1 MLQKSEFFKPIDKSE
16 QDSEFIAM
24 EPRSFWHDVWD
35 RFRSNRRALI
45 GLIVLLFIVLLA
57 VIGPFFSPYPYDG
70 MGTEVN
76 CGPSAAHWFGT
87 DALGRDLFTRVLYGI
102 RISLFVGFVSTLIN
116 CAIGVL
122 YGGVAGYVGGRVDA
136 VMMRF
141 VDVLYAVPSLL
152 YIILLMM
159 MFGSNVGSIMLGMCI
174 SGWVGIARLMRT
186 QVISLKGREYPHEFS
201 GGQRQRIGIART
213 LALDPDFIICDEP
226 ISALDVSIQAQIINL
241 LEKIQDENGLSYL
254 FIAHDLTMVRH
265 ISHKIGVM
273 YLGHL
278 LEFGDADEV
287 YENPLHPYTRALISA
302 APVPDPEQART
313 RHRIKLTGE
322 VPSPI
327 HAPAGCPFCTRCP
340 ECRPECLLAPPV
352 MANQNG
358 HKVACYKYV

>member
-1 MLQKSEFFKPIDKSE
+1 MLQKSEFFNPIDKSE

-122 YGGVAGYVGGRVDA
+122 YGGVAGYVGGRADA

-159 MFGSNVGSIMLGMCI
+159 IFGANVGSIMLGMCI

-186 QVISLKGREYPHEFS
+186 QVISLKGREYVLAAYTEGAGPARILFKHMFSNAMSPILVQATLAIPQAIFQEAFLSFIGMGISAPQASLGTLAQDARMYMAIYPHQMVCPIVMICIIIFALNFISEGLS
-201 GGQRQRIGIART
+201 E
-213 LALDPDFIICDEP
+213 ALDPTN
-226 ISALDVSIQAQIINL
+226 S
-241 LEKIQDENGLSYL
+241 
-254 FIAHDLTMVRH
+254 R
-265 ISHKIGVM
+265 
-273 YLGHL
+273 
-278 LEFGDADEV
+278 
-287 YENPLHPYTRALISA
+287 
-302 APVPDPEQART
+302 
-313 RHRIKLTGE
+313 
-322 VPSPI
+322 
-327 HAPAGCPFCTRCP
+327 
-340 ECRPECLLAPPV
+340 
-352 MANQNG
+352 
-358 HKVACYKYV
+358 

>member
-1 MLQKSEFFKPIDKSE
+1 MLQKSEFFNPIDKSE

-76 CGPSAAHWFGT
+76 CGPSATHWFGT

-159 MFGSNVGSIMLGMCI
+159 MFGSNVGSIMMGMCI

-186 QVISLKGREYPHEFS
+186 QVISLKGREYVLAAYTEGAGPARILFKHMFSNAMSPILVQATLAIPQAIFQEAFLSFIGMGISAPQASLGTLAQDARMYMAIYPH
-201 GGQRQRIGIART
+201 QMICPIAMICIIIFA
-213 LALDPDFIICDEP
+213 LNFISEGLSEALDPTN
-226 ISALDVSIQAQIINL
+226 S
-241 LEKIQDENGLSYL
+241 
-254 FIAHDLTMVRH
+254 R
-265 ISHKIGVM
+265 
-273 YLGHL
+273 
-278 LEFGDADEV
+278 
-287 YENPLHPYTRALISA
+287 
-302 APVPDPEQART
+302 
-313 RHRIKLTGE
+313 
-322 VPSPI
+322 
-327 HAPAGCPFCTRCP
+327 
-340 ECRPECLLAPPV
+340 
-352 MANQNG
+352 
-358 HKVACYKYV
+358 

>member
-57 VIGPFFSPYPYDG
+57 VLGPLFSPYPYDG

-159 MFGSNVGSIMLGMCI
+159 MFGANVGSIMLGMCI

-186 QVISLKGREYPHEFS
+186 QVISLKGREYVLAAYTEGAGPARILFKHMFSNAMSPILVQATLAIPQAIFQEAFLSFIGMGISAPQASLGTLAQDARMYMAIYPH
-201 GGQRQRIGIART
+201 QMVCPIAMICIIIFA
-213 LALDPDFIICDEP
+213 LNFISEGLSEALDPTN
-226 ISALDVSIQAQIINL
+226 S
-241 LEKIQDENGLSYL
+241 
-254 FIAHDLTMVRH
+254 R
-265 ISHKIGVM
+265 
-273 YLGHL
+273 
-278 LEFGDADEV
+278 
-287 YENPLHPYTRALISA
+287 
-302 APVPDPEQART
+302 
-313 RHRIKLTGE
+313 
-322 VPSPI
+322 
-327 HAPAGCPFCTRCP
+327 
-340 ECRPECLLAPPV
+340 
-352 MANQNG
+352 
-358 HKVACYKYV
+358 

>member
-1 MLQKSEFFKPIDKSE
+1 MLQKSEFFNPIDKSE

-45 GLIVLLFIVLLA
+45 GLIVLLLIVLLA
-57 VIGPFFSPYPYDG
+57 VLGPLFSPYPYDG

-76 CGPSAAHWFGT
+76 CGPGATHWFGT

-159 MFGSNVGSIMLGMCI
+159 MFGANVGSIMLGMCI

-186 QVISLKGREYPHEFS
+186 QVISLKGREYVLAAYTEGAGPARILFKHMFSNAMSPILVQATLAIPQAIFQEAFLSFIGMGISAPQASLGTLAQDARMYMAIYPH
-201 GGQRQRIGIART
+201 QMVCPIAMICIIIFA
-213 LALDPDFIICDEP
+213 LNFISEGLSEALDPTN
-226 ISALDVSIQAQIINL
+226 S
-241 LEKIQDENGLSYL
+241 
-254 FIAHDLTMVRH
+254 R
-265 ISHKIGVM
+265 
-273 YLGHL
+273 
-278 LEFGDADEV
+278 
-287 YENPLHPYTRALISA
+287 
-302 APVPDPEQART
+302 
-313 RHRIKLTGE
+313 
-322 VPSPI
+322 
-327 HAPAGCPFCTRCP
+327 
-340 ECRPECLLAPPV
+340 
-352 MANQNG
+352 
-358 HKVACYKYV
+358 

>member
-57 VIGPFFSPYPYDG
+57 VLGPFFSPYPYDG

-159 MFGSNVGSIMLGMCI
+159 MFGSNVGSIMVGMCI

-186 QVISLKGREYPHEFS
+186 QVISLKGREYVLAAYTEGAGPARILFKHMFSNAMSPILVQATLAIPQAIFQEAFLSFIGMGISAPQASLGTLAQDARMYMAIYPH
-201 GGQRQRIGIART
+201 QMICPIAMICIIIFA
-213 LALDPDFIICDEP
+213 LNFISEGLSEALDPTN
-226 ISALDVSIQAQIINL
+226 S
-241 LEKIQDENGLSYL
+241 
-254 FIAHDLTMVRH
+254 R
-265 ISHKIGVM
+265 
-273 YLGHL
+273 
-278 LEFGDADEV
+278 
-287 YENPLHPYTRALISA
+287 
-302 APVPDPEQART
+302 
-313 RHRIKLTGE
+313 
-322 VPSPI
+322 
-327 HAPAGCPFCTRCP
+327 
-340 ECRPECLLAPPV
+340 
-352 MANQNG
+352 
-358 HKVACYKYV
+358 

>member
-57 VIGPFFSPYPYDG
+57 VLGPFFSPYPYDG

-76 CGPSAAHWFGT
+76 CGPSATHWFGT

-159 MFGSNVGSIMLGMCI
+159 MFGANVGSIMLGMCI

-186 QVISLKGREYPHEFS
+186 QVISLKGREYVLAAYTEGAGPARILFKHMFSNAMSPILVQATLAIPQAIFQEAFLSFIGMGISAPQASLGTLAQDARMYMAIYPH
-201 GGQRQRIGIART
+201 QMICPIAMICIIIFA
-213 LALDPDFIICDEP
+213 LNFISEGLSEALDPTN
-226 ISALDVSIQAQIINL
+226 S
-241 LEKIQDENGLSYL
+241 
-254 FIAHDLTMVRH
+254 R
-265 ISHKIGVM
+265 
-273 YLGHL
+273 
-278 LEFGDADEV
+278 
-287 YENPLHPYTRALISA
+287 
-302 APVPDPEQART
+302 
-313 RHRIKLTGE
+313 
-322 VPSPI
+322 
-327 HAPAGCPFCTRCP
+327 
-340 ECRPECLLAPPV
+340 
-352 MANQNG
+352 
-358 HKVACYKYV
+358 

>member
-1 MLQKSEFFKPIDKSE
+1 MLQKSEFFNPIDKSE

-45 GLIVLLFIVLLA
+45 GLIVLLLIVLLA
-57 VIGPFFSPYPYDG
+57 VLGPLFSPYPYDG

-159 MFGSNVGSIMLGMCI
+159 MFGSNVGSIMVGMCI

-186 QVISLKGREYPHEFS
+186 QVISLKGREYVLAAYTEGAGPARILFKHMFSNAMSPILVQATLAIPQAIFQEAFLSFIGMGISAPQASLGTLAQDARMYMAIYPH
-201 GGQRQRIGIART
+201 QMICPIAMICIIIFA
-213 LALDPDFIICDEP
+213 LNFISEGLSEALDPTN
-226 ISALDVSIQAQIINL
+226 S
-241 LEKIQDENGLSYL
+241 
-254 FIAHDLTMVRH
+254 R
-265 ISHKIGVM
+265 
-273 YLGHL
+273 
-278 LEFGDADEV
+278 
-287 YENPLHPYTRALISA
+287 
-302 APVPDPEQART
+302 
-313 RHRIKLTGE
+313 
-322 VPSPI
+322 
-327 HAPAGCPFCTRCP
+327 
-340 ECRPECLLAPPV
+340 
-352 MANQNG
+352 
-358 HKVACYKYV
+358 

>member
-1 MLQKSEFFKPIDKSE
+1 MLQKSEFFNPIDKSE

-57 VIGPFFSPYPYDG
+57 VLGPLFSPYPYDG

-122 YGGVAGYVGGRVDA
+122 YGGVAGYVGGRADA

-159 MFGSNVGSIMLGMCI
+159 MFGSNVGSIMVGMCI

-186 QVISLKGREYPHEFS
+186 QVISLKGREYVLAAYTEGAGPARILFKHMFSNAMSPILVQATLAIPQAIFQEAFLSFIGMGISAPQASLGTLAQDARMYMAIYPH
-201 GGQRQRIGIART
+201 QMVCPIAMICIIIFA
-213 LALDPDFIICDEP
+213 LNFISEGLSEALDPTN
-226 ISALDVSIQAQIINL
+226 S
-241 LEKIQDENGLSYL
+241 
-254 FIAHDLTMVRH
+254 R
-265 ISHKIGVM
+265 
-273 YLGHL
+273 
-278 LEFGDADEV
+278 
-287 YENPLHPYTRALISA
+287 
-302 APVPDPEQART
+302 
-313 RHRIKLTGE
+313 
-322 VPSPI
+322 
-327 HAPAGCPFCTRCP
+327 
-340 ECRPECLLAPPV
+340 
-352 MANQNG
+352 
-358 HKVACYKYV
+358 

>member
-1 MLQKSEFFKPIDKSE
+1 MLQKSEFFNPIDKSE

-57 VIGPFFSPYPYDG
+57 VLGPLFSPYPYDG

-159 MFGSNVGSIMLGMCI
+159 IFGANVGSIMLGMCI

-186 QVISLKGREYPHEFS
+186 QVISLKGREYVLAAYTEGAGPARILFKHMFSNAMSPILVQATLAIPQAIFQEAFLSFIGMGISAPQASLGTLAQDARMYMAIYPHQMVCPIVMICIIIFALNFISEGLS
-201 GGQRQRIGIART
+201 E
-213 LALDPDFIICDEP
+213 ALDPTN
-226 ISALDVSIQAQIINL
+226 S
-241 LEKIQDENGLSYL
+241 
-254 FIAHDLTMVRH
+254 R
-265 ISHKIGVM
+265 
-273 YLGHL
+273 
-278 LEFGDADEV
+278 
-287 YENPLHPYTRALISA
+287 
-302 APVPDPEQART
+302 
-313 RHRIKLTGE
+313 
-322 VPSPI
+322 
-327 HAPAGCPFCTRCP
+327 
-340 ECRPECLLAPPV
+340 
-352 MANQNG
+352 
-358 HKVACYKYV
+358 

>member
-1 MLQKSEFFKPIDKSE
+1 MLQKSEFFNPIDKSE

-57 VIGPFFSPYPYDG
+57 VLGPLFSPYPYDG

-159 MFGSNVGSIMLGMCI
+159 MFGANVGSIMVGMCI

-186 QVISLKGREYPHEFS
+186 QVISLKGREYVLAAYTEGAGPARILFKHMFSNAMSPILVQATLAIPQAIFQEAFLSFIGMGISAPQASLGTLAQDARMYMAIYPH
-201 GGQRQRIGIART
+201 QMICPIAMICIIIFA
-213 LALDPDFIICDEP
+213 LNFISEGLSEALDPTN
-226 ISALDVSIQAQIINL
+226 S
-241 LEKIQDENGLSYL
+241 
-254 FIAHDLTMVRH
+254 R
-265 ISHKIGVM
+265 
-273 YLGHL
+273 
-278 LEFGDADEV
+278 
-287 YENPLHPYTRALISA
+287 
-302 APVPDPEQART
+302 
-313 RHRIKLTGE
+313 
-322 VPSPI
+322 
-327 HAPAGCPFCTRCP
+327 
-340 ECRPECLLAPPV
+340 
-352 MANQNG
+352 
-358 HKVACYKYV
+358 

>member
-57 VIGPFFSPYPYDG
+57 VLGPFFSPYPYDG

-116 CAIGVL
+116 CVIGVL
-122 YGGVAGYVGGRVDA
+122 YGGVAGYVGGRTDA
-136 VMMRF
+136 AMMRF

-159 MFGSNVGSIMLGMCI
+159 MFGSNVGSIMVGMCI

-186 QVISLKGREYPHEFS
+186 QVISLKGREYVLAAYTEGAGPARILFKHMFSNAMSPILVQATLAIPQAIFQEAFLSFIGMGISAPQASLGTLAQDARMYMAIYPHQMICPIVMICIIIFALNFISEGLS
-201 GGQRQRIGIART
+201 E
-213 LALDPDFIICDEP
+213 ALDPTN
-226 ISALDVSIQAQIINL
+226 S
-241 LEKIQDENGLSYL
+241 
-254 FIAHDLTMVRH
+254 R
-265 ISHKIGVM
+265 
-273 YLGHL
+273 
-278 LEFGDADEV
+278 
-287 YENPLHPYTRALISA
+287 
-302 APVPDPEQART
+302 
-313 RHRIKLTGE
+313 
-322 VPSPI
+322 
-327 HAPAGCPFCTRCP
+327 
-340 ECRPECLLAPPV
+340 
-352 MANQNG
+352 
-358 HKVACYKYV
+358 

>member
-1 MLQKSEFFKPIDKSE
+1 MLQKSEFFNPIDKSE

-57 VIGPFFSPYPYDG
+57 VLGPLFSPYPYDG

-159 MFGSNVGSIMLGMCI
+159 IFGANVGSIMLGMCI

-186 QVISLKGREYPHEFS
+186 QVISLKGREYVLAAYTEGAGPARILFKHMFS
-201 GGQRQRIGIART
+201 NAMSPILVQATLAIPQAIFQEAFLSFIGMGISAPQASLGTLAQDARMYMAVYPQQMICFIAMICIIIFA
-213 LALDPDFIICDEP
+213 LNFISEGLSEALDPTN
-226 ISALDVSIQAQIINL
+226 S
-241 LEKIQDENGLSYL
+241 
-254 FIAHDLTMVRH
+254 R
-265 ISHKIGVM
+265 
-273 YLGHL
+273 
-278 LEFGDADEV
+278 
-287 YENPLHPYTRALISA
+287 
-302 APVPDPEQART
+302 
-313 RHRIKLTGE
+313 
-322 VPSPI
+322 
-327 HAPAGCPFCTRCP
+327 
-340 ECRPECLLAPPV
+340 
-352 MANQNG
+352 
-358 HKVACYKYV
+358 

>member
-1 MLQKSEFFKPIDKSE
+1 MLQKSEFFNPIDKSE

-57 VIGPFFSPYPYDG
+57 VLGPFFSPYPYDG

-76 CGPSAAHWFGT
+76 CGPSAEHWFGT

-122 YGGVAGYVGGRVDA
+122 YGGVAGYVGGRTDA

-186 QVISLKGREYPHEFS
+186 QVISLKGREYVLAAYTEGAGPARILFKHMFSNAMSPILVQATLAIPQAIFQEAFLSFIGMGISAPQASLGTLAQDARMYMAIYPHQMICPIVMICIIIFALNFISEGLS
-201 GGQRQRIGIART
+201 E
-213 LALDPDFIICDEP
+213 ALDPTN
-226 ISALDVSIQAQIINL
+226 S
-241 LEKIQDENGLSYL
+241 
-254 FIAHDLTMVRH
+254 R
-265 ISHKIGVM
+265 
-273 YLGHL
+273 
-278 LEFGDADEV
+278 
-287 YENPLHPYTRALISA
+287 
-302 APVPDPEQART
+302 
-313 RHRIKLTGE
+313 
-322 VPSPI
+322 
-327 HAPAGCPFCTRCP
+327 
-340 ECRPECLLAPPV
+340 
-352 MANQNG
+352 
-358 HKVACYKYV
+358 

>member
-122 YGGVAGYVGGRVDA
+122 YGGVAGYVGGRADA

-152 YIILLMM
+152 YFILLMM
-159 MFGSNVGSIMLGMCI
+159 MFGANVGSIMLGMCI

-186 QVISLKGREYPHEFS
+186 QVISLKGREYVLAAYTEGAGPARILFKHMFSNAMSPILVQATLAIPQAIFQEAFLSFIGMGISAPQASLGTLAQDARMYMAIYPH
-201 GGQRQRIGIART
+201 QMVCPIAMICIIIFA
-213 LALDPDFIICDEP
+213 LNFISEGLSEALDPTN
-226 ISALDVSIQAQIINL
+226 S
-241 LEKIQDENGLSYL
+241 
-254 FIAHDLTMVRH
+254 R
-265 ISHKIGVM
+265 
-273 YLGHL
+273 
-278 LEFGDADEV
+278 
-287 YENPLHPYTRALISA
+287 
-302 APVPDPEQART
+302 
-313 RHRIKLTGE
+313 
-322 VPSPI
+322 
-327 HAPAGCPFCTRCP
+327 
-340 ECRPECLLAPPV
+340 
-352 MANQNG
+352 
-358 HKVACYKYV
+358 

>member
-1 MLQKSEFFKPIDKSE
+1 MLQKSEFFNPIDKSE

-45 GLIVLLFIVLLA
+45 GLIVLLLIVLLA
-57 VIGPFFSPYPYDG
+57 VLGPLFSPYPYDG

-76 CGPSAAHWFGT
+76 CGPGAAHWFGT

-159 MFGSNVGSIMLGMCI
+159 MFGANVGSIMLGMCI

-186 QVISLKGREYPHEFS
+186 QVISLKGREYVLAAYTEGAGPARILFKHMFSNAMSPILVQATLAIPQAIFQEAFLSFIGMGISAPQASLGTLAQDARMYMAIYPH
-201 GGQRQRIGIART
+201 QMVCPIAMICIIIFA
-213 LALDPDFIICDEP
+213 LNFISEGLSEALDPTN
-226 ISALDVSIQAQIINL
+226 S
-241 LEKIQDENGLSYL
+241 
-254 FIAHDLTMVRH
+254 R
-265 ISHKIGVM
+265 
-273 YLGHL
+273 
-278 LEFGDADEV
+278 
-287 YENPLHPYTRALISA
+287 
-302 APVPDPEQART
+302 
-313 RHRIKLTGE
+313 
-322 VPSPI
+322 
-327 HAPAGCPFCTRCP
+327 
-340 ECRPECLLAPPV
+340 
-352 MANQNG
+352 
-358 HKVACYKYV
+358 

>member
-57 VIGPFFSPYPYDG
+57 VLGPLFSPYPYDG

-76 CGPSAAHWFGT
+76 CGPSATHWFGT

-122 YGGVAGYVGGRVDA
+122 YGGVAGYVSGRVDA

-159 MFGSNVGSIMLGMCI
+159 MFGSNVGSIMVGMCI

-186 QVISLKGREYPHEFS
+186 QVISLKGREYVLAAYTEGAGPARILFKHMFSNAMSPILVQATLAIPQAIFQEAFLSFIGMGISAPQASLGTLAQDARMYMAIYPH
-201 GGQRQRIGIART
+201 QMICPIAMICIIIFA
-213 LALDPDFIICDEP
+213 LNFISEGLSEALDPTN
-226 ISALDVSIQAQIINL
+226 S
-241 LEKIQDENGLSYL
+241 
-254 FIAHDLTMVRH
+254 R
-265 ISHKIGVM
+265 
-273 YLGHL
+273 
-278 LEFGDADEV
+278 
-287 YENPLHPYTRALISA
+287 
-302 APVPDPEQART
+302 
-313 RHRIKLTGE
+313 
-322 VPSPI
+322 
-327 HAPAGCPFCTRCP
+327 
-340 ECRPECLLAPPV
+340 
-352 MANQNG
+352 
-358 HKVACYKYV
+358 

>member
-1 MLQKSEFFKPIDKSE
+1 MLQKSEFFIPIDPSE

-35 RFRSNRRALI
+35 RFRSNRRALV
-45 GLIVLLFIVLLA
+45 GLIVLLIIVLLA
-57 VIGPFFSPYPYDG
+57 VVGPLVSPYPYDG

-76 CGPSAAHWFGT
+76 RGPSGTHWFGT

-159 MFGSNVGSIMLGMCI
+159 MFGANVGSIMLGMCI

-186 QVISLKGREYPHEFS
+186 QVISLKGREYVLAAYTEGAGPARILFKHMFSNAMSPILVQATLAIPQAIFQEAFLSFIGMGISAPQASLGTLAQDARMYMAIYPH
-201 GGQRQRIGIART
+201 QMVCPIAMICIIIFA
-213 LALDPDFIICDEP
+213 LNFISEGLSEALDPTN
-226 ISALDVSIQAQIINL
+226 S
-241 LEKIQDENGLSYL
+241 
-254 FIAHDLTMVRH
+254 R
-265 ISHKIGVM
+265 
-273 YLGHL
+273 
-278 LEFGDADEV
+278 
-287 YENPLHPYTRALISA
+287 
-302 APVPDPEQART
+302 
-313 RHRIKLTGE
+313 
-322 VPSPI
+322 
-327 HAPAGCPFCTRCP
+327 
-340 ECRPECLLAPPV
+340 
-352 MANQNG
+352 
-358 HKVACYKYV
+358 

>member
-45 GLIVLLFIVLLA
+45 GLIVLLLIVLLA
-57 VIGPFFSPYPYDG
+57 VLGPFFSPYPYDG

-159 MFGSNVGSIMLGMCI
+159 MFGANVGSIMLGMCI

-186 QVISLKGREYPHEFS
+186 QVISLKGREYVLAAYTEGAGPARILFKHMFSNAMSPILVQATLAIPQAIFQEAFLSFIGMGISAPQASLGTLAQDARMYMAIYPH
-201 GGQRQRIGIART
+201 QMICPIAMICIIIFA
-213 LALDPDFIICDEP
+213 LNFISEGLSEALDPTN
-226 ISALDVSIQAQIINL
+226 S
-241 LEKIQDENGLSYL
+241 
-254 FIAHDLTMVRH
+254 R
-265 ISHKIGVM
+265 
-273 YLGHL
+273 
-278 LEFGDADEV
+278 
-287 YENPLHPYTRALISA
+287 
-302 APVPDPEQART
+302 
-313 RHRIKLTGE
+313 
-322 VPSPI
+322 
-327 HAPAGCPFCTRCP
+327 
-340 ECRPECLLAPPV
+340 
-352 MANQNG
+352 
-358 HKVACYKYV
+358 

>member
-159 MFGSNVGSIMLGMCI
+159 MFGSNVGSIMVGMCI

-186 QVISLKGREYPHEFS
+186 QVISLKGREYVLAAYTEGAGPARILFKHMFSNAMSPILVQATLAIPQAIFQEAFLSFIGMGISAPQASLGTLAQDARMYMAIYPH
-201 GGQRQRIGIART
+201 QMICPIAMICIIIFA
-213 LALDPDFIICDEP
+213 LNFISEGLSEALDPTN
-226 ISALDVSIQAQIINL
+226 S
-241 LEKIQDENGLSYL
+241 
-254 FIAHDLTMVRH
+254 R
-265 ISHKIGVM
+265 
-273 YLGHL
+273 
-278 LEFGDADEV
+278 
-287 YENPLHPYTRALISA
+287 
-302 APVPDPEQART
+302 
-313 RHRIKLTGE
+313 
-322 VPSPI
+322 
-327 HAPAGCPFCTRCP
+327 
-340 ECRPECLLAPPV
+340 
-352 MANQNG
+352 
-358 HKVACYKYV
+358 

>member
-57 VIGPFFSPYPYDG
+57 VLGPLFSPYPYDG

-159 MFGSNVGSIMLGMCI
+159 MFGANVGSIMLGMCI

-186 QVISLKGREYPHEFS
+186 QVISLKGREYVLAAYTEGAGPARILFKHMFSNAMSPILVQATLAIPQAIFQEAFLSFIGMGISAPQASLGTLAQDARMYMAIYPH
-201 GGQRQRIGIART
+201 QMICPIAMICIIIFA
-213 LALDPDFIICDEP
+213 LNFISEGLSEALDPTN
-226 ISALDVSIQAQIINL
+226 S
-241 LEKIQDENGLSYL
+241 
-254 FIAHDLTMVRH
+254 R
-265 ISHKIGVM
+265 
-273 YLGHL
+273 
-278 LEFGDADEV
+278 
-287 YENPLHPYTRALISA
+287 
-302 APVPDPEQART
+302 
-313 RHRIKLTGE
+313 
-322 VPSPI
+322 
-327 HAPAGCPFCTRCP
+327 
-340 ECRPECLLAPPV
+340 
-352 MANQNG
+352 
-358 HKVACYKYV
+358 

>member
-1 MLQKSEFFKPIDKSE
+1 MLQKSEFFNPIDKSE

-76 CGPSAAHWFGT
+76 CGPSATHWFGT

-122 YGGVAGYVGGRVDA
+122 YGGVAGYVSGRVDA

-159 MFGSNVGSIMLGMCI
+159 MFGANVGSIMLGMCI

-186 QVISLKGREYPHEFS
+186 QVISLKGREYVLAAYTEGAGPARILFKHMFSNAMSPILVQATLAIPQAIFQEAFLSFIGMGISAPQASLGTLAQDARMYMAIYPH
-201 GGQRQRIGIART
+201 QMICPIAMICIIIFA
-213 LALDPDFIICDEP
+213 LNFISEGLSEALDPTN
-226 ISALDVSIQAQIINL
+226 S
-241 LEKIQDENGLSYL
+241 
-254 FIAHDLTMVRH
+254 R
-265 ISHKIGVM
+265 
-273 YLGHL
+273 
-278 LEFGDADEV
+278 
-287 YENPLHPYTRALISA
+287 
-302 APVPDPEQART
+302 
-313 RHRIKLTGE
+313 
-322 VPSPI
+322 
-327 HAPAGCPFCTRCP
+327 
-340 ECRPECLLAPPV
+340 
-352 MANQNG
+352 
-358 HKVACYKYV
+358 

>member
-159 MFGSNVGSIMLGMCI
+159 MFGANVGSIMVGMCI

-186 QVISLKGREYPHEFS
+186 QVISLKGREYVLAAYTEGAGPARILFKHMFSNAMSPILVQATLAIPQAIFQEAFLSFIGMGISAPQASLGTLAQDARMYMAIYPH
-201 GGQRQRIGIART
+201 QMICPIAMICIIIFA
-213 LALDPDFIICDEP
+213 LNFISEGLSEALDPTN
-226 ISALDVSIQAQIINL
+226 S
-241 LEKIQDENGLSYL
+241 
-254 FIAHDLTMVRH
+254 R
-265 ISHKIGVM
+265 
-273 YLGHL
+273 
-278 LEFGDADEV
+278 
-287 YENPLHPYTRALISA
+287 
-302 APVPDPEQART
+302 
-313 RHRIKLTGE
+313 
-322 VPSPI
+322 
-327 HAPAGCPFCTRCP
+327 
-340 ECRPECLLAPPV
+340 
-352 MANQNG
+352 
-358 HKVACYKYV
+358 

>member
-1 MLQKSEFFKPIDKSE
+1 MLQKSEFFNPIDKSE

-57 VIGPFFSPYPYDG
+57 VLGPLFSPYPYDG
-70 MGTEVN
+70 MGNEVN

-159 MFGSNVGSIMLGMCI
+159 MFGSNVGSIMVGMCI

-186 QVISLKGREYPHEFS
+186 QVISLKGREYVLAAYTEGAGPARILFKHMFSNAMSPILVQATLAIPQAIFQEAFLSFIGMGISAPQASLGTLAQDARMYMAIYPH
-201 GGQRQRIGIART
+201 QMVCPIAMICIIIFA
-213 LALDPDFIICDEP
+213 LNFISEGLSEALDPTN
-226 ISALDVSIQAQIINL
+226 S
-241 LEKIQDENGLSYL
+241 
-254 FIAHDLTMVRH
+254 R
-265 ISHKIGVM
+265 
-273 YLGHL
+273 
-278 LEFGDADEV
+278 
-287 YENPLHPYTRALISA
+287 
-302 APVPDPEQART
+302 
-313 RHRIKLTGE
+313 
-322 VPSPI
+322 
-327 HAPAGCPFCTRCP
+327 
-340 ECRPECLLAPPV
+340 
-352 MANQNG
+352 
-358 HKVACYKYV
+358 

>member
-57 VIGPFFSPYPYDG
+57 VLGPFFSPYPYDG

-159 MFGSNVGSIMLGMCI
+159 MFGSNVGSIMVGMCI

-186 QVISLKGREYPHEFS
+186 QVISLKGREYVLAAYTEGAGPARILFKHMFSNAMSPILVQATLAIPQAIFQEAFLSFIGMGISAPQASLGTLAQDARMYMAIYPH
-201 GGQRQRIGIART
+201 QMVCPIAMICIIIFA
-213 LALDPDFIICDEP
+213 LNFISEGLSEALDPTN
-226 ISALDVSIQAQIINL
+226 S
-241 LEKIQDENGLSYL
+241 
-254 FIAHDLTMVRH
+254 R
-265 ISHKIGVM
+265 
-273 YLGHL
+273 
-278 LEFGDADEV
+278 
-287 YENPLHPYTRALISA
+287 
-302 APVPDPEQART
+302 
-313 RHRIKLTGE
+313 
-322 VPSPI
+322 
-327 HAPAGCPFCTRCP
+327 
-340 ECRPECLLAPPV
+340 
-352 MANQNG
+352 
-358 HKVACYKYV
+358 

>member
-1 MLQKSEFFKPIDKSE
+1 MLQKSEFFNPIDKSE

-76 CGPSAAHWFGT
+76 CGPSATHWFGT

-122 YGGVAGYVGGRVDA
+122 YGGVAGYVGGRADA

-159 MFGSNVGSIMLGMCI
+159 MFGSNVGSIMVGMCI

-186 QVISLKGREYPHEFS
+186 QVISLKGREYVLAAYTEGAGPARILFKHMFSNAMSPILVQATLAIPQAIFQEAFLSFIGMGISAPQASLGTLAQDARMYMAIYPH
-201 GGQRQRIGIART
+201 QMVCPIAMICIIIFA
-213 LALDPDFIICDEP
+213 LNFISEGLSEALDPTN
-226 ISALDVSIQAQIINL
+226 S
-241 LEKIQDENGLSYL
+241 
-254 FIAHDLTMVRH
+254 R
-265 ISHKIGVM
+265 
-273 YLGHL
+273 
-278 LEFGDADEV
+278 
-287 YENPLHPYTRALISA
+287 
-302 APVPDPEQART
+302 
-313 RHRIKLTGE
+313 
-322 VPSPI
+322 
-327 HAPAGCPFCTRCP
+327 
-340 ECRPECLLAPPV
+340 
-352 MANQNG
+352 
-358 HKVACYKYV
+358 

>member
-186 QVISLKGREYPHEFS
+186 QVISLKGREYVLAAYTEGAGPARILFKHMFSNAMSPILVQATLAIPQAIFQEAFLSFIGMGISAPQASLGTLAQDARMYMAIYPH
-201 GGQRQRIGIART
+201 QMICPIAMICIIIFA
-213 LALDPDFIICDEP
+213 LNFISEGLSEALDPTN
-226 ISALDVSIQAQIINL
+226 S
-241 LEKIQDENGLSYL
+241 
-254 FIAHDLTMVRH
+254 R
-265 ISHKIGVM
+265 
-273 YLGHL
+273 
-278 LEFGDADEV
+278 
-287 YENPLHPYTRALISA
+287 
-302 APVPDPEQART
+302 
-313 RHRIKLTGE
+313 
-322 VPSPI
+322 
-327 HAPAGCPFCTRCP
+327 
-340 ECRPECLLAPPV
+340 
-352 MANQNG
+352 
-358 HKVACYKYV
+358 

>member
-57 VIGPFFSPYPYDG
+57 VLGPLFSPYPYDG

-122 YGGVAGYVGGRVDA
+122 YGGVAGYVGGRADA

-159 MFGSNVGSIMLGMCI
+159 MFGANVGSIMLGMCI

-186 QVISLKGREYPHEFS
+186 QVISLKGREYVLAAYTEGAGPARILFKHMFSNAMSPILVQATLAIPQAIFQEAFLSFIGMGISAPQASLGTLAQDARMYMAIYPH
-201 GGQRQRIGIART
+201 QMVCPIAMICIIIFA
-213 LALDPDFIICDEP
+213 LNFISEGLSEALDPTN
-226 ISALDVSIQAQIINL
+226 S
-241 LEKIQDENGLSYL
+241 
-254 FIAHDLTMVRH
+254 R
-265 ISHKIGVM
+265 
-273 YLGHL
+273 
-278 LEFGDADEV
+278 
-287 YENPLHPYTRALISA
+287 
-302 APVPDPEQART
+302 
-313 RHRIKLTGE
+313 
-322 VPSPI
+322 
-327 HAPAGCPFCTRCP
+327 
-340 ECRPECLLAPPV
+340 
-352 MANQNG
+352 
-358 HKVACYKYV
+358 

>member
-1 MLQKSEFFKPIDKSE
+1 MLQKSEFFNPIDKSE

-57 VIGPFFSPYPYDG
+57 VLGPLFSPYPYDG

-159 MFGSNVGSIMLGMCI
+159 MFGSNVGSIMVGMCI

-186 QVISLKGREYPHEFS
+186 QVISLKGREYVLAAYTEGAGPARILFKHMFSNAMSPILVQATLAIPQAIFQEAFLSFIGMGISAPQASLGTLAQDARMYMAIYPH
-201 GGQRQRIGIART
+201 QMVCPIAMICIIIFA
-213 LALDPDFIICDEP
+213 LNFISEGLSEALDPTN
-226 ISALDVSIQAQIINL
+226 S
-241 LEKIQDENGLSYL
+241 
-254 FIAHDLTMVRH
+254 R
-265 ISHKIGVM
+265 
-273 YLGHL
+273 
-278 LEFGDADEV
+278 
-287 YENPLHPYTRALISA
+287 
-302 APVPDPEQART
+302 
-313 RHRIKLTGE
+313 
-322 VPSPI
+322 
-327 HAPAGCPFCTRCP
+327 
-340 ECRPECLLAPPV
+340 
-352 MANQNG
+352 
-358 HKVACYKYV
+358 

>member
-1 MLQKSEFFKPIDKSE
+1 MLQKSEFFNPIDKSE

-45 GLIVLLFIVLLA
+45 GLIVLLLIVLLA
-57 VIGPFFSPYPYDG
+57 VLGPLFSPYPYDG

-159 MFGSNVGSIMLGMCI
+159 MFGANVGSIMLGMCI

-186 QVISLKGREYPHEFS
+186 QVISLKGREYVLAAYTEGAGPARILFKHMFSNAMSPILVQATLAIPQAIFQEAFLSFIGMGISAPQASLGTLAQDARMYMAIYPH
-201 GGQRQRIGIART
+201 QMICPIAMICIIIFA
-213 LALDPDFIICDEP
+213 LNFISEGLSEALDPTN
-226 ISALDVSIQAQIINL
+226 S
-241 LEKIQDENGLSYL
+241 
-254 FIAHDLTMVRH
+254 R
-265 ISHKIGVM
+265 
-273 YLGHL
+273 
-278 LEFGDADEV
+278 
-287 YENPLHPYTRALISA
+287 
-302 APVPDPEQART
+302 
-313 RHRIKLTGE
+313 
-322 VPSPI
+322 
-327 HAPAGCPFCTRCP
+327 
-340 ECRPECLLAPPV
+340 
-352 MANQNG
+352 
-358 HKVACYKYV
+358 

>member
-1 MLQKSEFFKPIDKSE
+1 MLQKSEFFNPIDKSE

-45 GLIVLLFIVLLA
+45 GLIVLLLIVLLA

-159 MFGSNVGSIMLGMCI
+159 MFGSNVGSIMVGMCI

-186 QVISLKGREYPHEFS
+186 QVISLKGREYVLAAYTEGAGPARILFKHMFSNAMSPILVQATLAIPQAIFQEAFLSFIGMGISAPQASLGTLAQDARMYMAIYPH
-201 GGQRQRIGIART
+201 QMVCPIAMICIIIFA
-213 LALDPDFIICDEP
+213 LNFISEGLSEALDPTN
-226 ISALDVSIQAQIINL
+226 S
-241 LEKIQDENGLSYL
+241 
-254 FIAHDLTMVRH
+254 R
-265 ISHKIGVM
+265 
-273 YLGHL
+273 
-278 LEFGDADEV
+278 
-287 YENPLHPYTRALISA
+287 
-302 APVPDPEQART
+302 
-313 RHRIKLTGE
+313 
-322 VPSPI
+322 
-327 HAPAGCPFCTRCP
+327 
-340 ECRPECLLAPPV
+340 
-352 MANQNG
+352 
-358 HKVACYKYV
+358 

>member
-1 MLQKSEFFKPIDKSE
+1 MLQKSEFFNPIDKSE

-57 VIGPFFSPYPYDG
+57 VLGPLFSPYPYDG

-159 MFGSNVGSIMLGMCI
+159 MFGANVGSIMLGMCI

-186 QVISLKGREYPHEFS
+186 QVISLKGREYVLAAYTEGAGPARILFKHMFSNAMSPILVQATLAIPQAIFQEAFLSFIGMGISAPQASLGTLAQDARMYMAIYPH
-201 GGQRQRIGIART
+201 QMVCPIAMICIIIFA
-213 LALDPDFIICDEP
+213 LNFISEGLSEALDPTN
-226 ISALDVSIQAQIINL
+226 S
-241 LEKIQDENGLSYL
+241 
-254 FIAHDLTMVRH
+254 R
-265 ISHKIGVM
+265 
-273 YLGHL
+273 
-278 LEFGDADEV
+278 
-287 YENPLHPYTRALISA
+287 
-302 APVPDPEQART
+302 
-313 RHRIKLTGE
+313 
-322 VPSPI
+322 
-327 HAPAGCPFCTRCP
+327 
-340 ECRPECLLAPPV
+340 
-352 MANQNG
+352 
-358 HKVACYKYV
+358 